1 LQPDEFDY
9 MVILSKFTESATN
22 EGEVN
27 YTEGNR
33 VPEAQCF
40 LGTDGKISSAHVLY
54 YL

>member
-9 MVILSKFTESATN
+9 MVILSKFKESDTN

-27 YTEGNR
+27 YTPGNKLQ
-33 VPEAQCF
+33 EAECF